1 MAKKSMI
8 AREVKRRKLN
18 DQPRATRE
26 SLRQRVVDESL
37 SYDERWQAML
47 DLQKLPRD
55 SARTRQRNRCALT
68 GRPRGYFRR
77 FGLARNAL
85 REVVMRGEAPGVVQ
99 EKVT

>member
-18 DQPRATRE
+18 EQHHAVRE

-77 FGLARNAL
+77 FGLARHAL
-85 REVVMRGEAPGVVQ
+85 REVVMRGEAPGVV
-99 EKVT
+99 KARW